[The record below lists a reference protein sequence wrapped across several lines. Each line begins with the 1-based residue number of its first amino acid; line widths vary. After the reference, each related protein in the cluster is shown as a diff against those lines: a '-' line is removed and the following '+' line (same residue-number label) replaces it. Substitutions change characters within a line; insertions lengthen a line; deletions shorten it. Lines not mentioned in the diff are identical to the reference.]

1 MKPHQ
6 LSLQQIAKNFRTD
19 TQNWLSEVEAQHRKE
34 SYGPNTLPEVP
45 PKTWLAIFFSQFQS
59 PLTYILLVAAV
70 IIFFAG
76 PDTLDAFII
85 SGVLLFNSVIGTIQ
99 EGRVSNILASLK
111 RFIKSDCIVIR
122 DGQRHLVEDKDLVL
136 GDVIFLQGGQR
147 IPADAR
153 IIESNNLQVDEARSE
168 ERRVG

>member
-6 LSLQQIAKNFRTD
+6 LSLQQIAKNFQTD
-19 TQNWLSEVEAQHRKE
+19 MYEGLSENEAAIRRE
-34 SYGPNTLPEVP
+34 RYGPNTLPEVT
-45 PKTWLAIFFSQFQS
+45 PKSWLSIFISQFQN
-59 PLTYILLVAAV
+59 PLIYILLVAAV

-76 PDTLDAFII
+76 PDTLDAFVIT
-85 SGVLLFNSVIGTIQ
+85 GVLLFNSVIGTIQ

-153 IIESNNLQVDEARSE
+153 IIGSNNLQVDEAVLTGE
-168 ERRVG
+168 